1 MLLGKVKVAR
11 SQHSLIK
18 NHGSW
23 SSQIEIGF
31 DIQMNFFFFLQ
42 KMKGQEILRFL
53 VEENQR
59 LSKPARCPDEVYEI
73 MLECWKY
80 E

>member
-1 MLLGKVKVAR
+1 
-11 SQHSLIK
+11 
-18 NHGSW
+18 
-23 SSQIEIGF
+23 
-31 DIQMNFFFFLQ
+31 MNIFFLLQ

>member
-1 MLLGKVKVAR
+1 MYVYW
-11 SQHSLIK
+11 Q
-18 NHGSW
+18 
-23 SSQIEIGF
+23 QILDYELFIF
-31 DIQMNFFFFLQ
+31 SQ

-59 LSKPARCPDEVYEI
+59 LSKPPRCPDEVYDI